1 MGGTFINVYRCK
13 TTAQR
18 TYNLEIFENL
28 MKVMTNKLIS
38 MPQIYIKRWNFR
50 SKMPQML
57 LSKHTPST
65 AFFYFFLT
73 KMIINSYLM
82 YCGITC
88 IRLLSDHTP
97 TLSFPGV
104 FFYVFFCCCL
114 SYFFTKLIINSH
126 LLQCGITSIKL
137 LSDLPPPPPPSFPCF
152 FVLLFIFS

>member
-1 MGGTFINVYRCK
+1 MIVWLFKYNLYNVCRGTFINVYRCK

-28 MKVMTNKLIS
+28 LKFMTNKLIS

-57 LSKHTPST
+57 LSEHTPST
-65 AFFYFFLT
+65 AFFNFFFT

-97 TLSFPGV
+97 T
-104 FFYVFFCCCL
+104 
-114 SYFFTKLIINSH
+114 
-126 LLQCGITSIKL
+126 
-137 LSDLPPPPPPSFPCF
+137 PSFPCF
-152 FVLLFIFS
+152 FLLCVFVVVVYLISLQNWL